1 MRATDVLVV
10 GGFVLLLLVL
20 VAAGTWWQ
28 LWVARKVSGR
38 FLNRARLDKLD
49 PASRKRLEER
59 IRRIPGGKQ
68 LLAKAGRSV
77 DGQASDESK

>member
-49 PASRKRLEER
+49 PATRKLLEER

-68 LLAKAGRSV
+68 FLAKAGRRPERR
-77 DGQASDESK
+77 ASDDSE

>member
-49 PASRKRLEER
+49 PATRKLLACRQGQRLEY
-59 IRRIPGGKQ
+59 
-68 LLAKAGRSV
+68 L
-77 DGQASDESK
+77 DF